1 MLSIISGLISA
12 AIAVVITLRWS
23 VVTARK
29 PTPDVAP
36 DVQVALS
43 TATQL
48 ELFGDLKARMSA
60 LEGDHKDVRAAVAHG
75 IEDIERVDNRIKATV
90 RRVKTQL
97 AEADLES
104 PAIDAEAAQLRLIDG
119 AGGDRLE
126 LPPVHEG
133 VEELQSSI
141 PGVSAAELAKVRG
154 YHGGT

>member
-23 VVTARK
+23 VVAARK
-29 PTPDVAP
+29 EPPAVAP
-36 DVQVALS
+36 DVREALS

-48 ELFGDLKARMSA
+48 QLFGNLEARMSA
-60 LEGDHKDVRAAVAHG
+60 LEADHKDVRAAVAHG

-104 PAIDAEAAQLRLIDG
+104 PAIDAEAEQLRLIDG
-119 AGGDRLE
+119 GGGDRVE

-154 YHGGT
+154 TYHGG